1 MVLIV
6 MMMLDRFILALLVLG
21 AAVRCLHLKP
31 SFPTRSASRCRST
44 GLMAKN
50 KAAANDDVS
59 ENKNQALNGVLHSIE
74 RCYGKGSI
82 QKLGETPAME
92 VDDITSFK

>member
-1 MVLIV
+1 
-6 MMMLDRFILALLVLG
+6 
-21 AAVRCLHLKP
+21 
-31 SFPTRSASRCRST
+31 
-44 GLMAKN
+44 MAKN